1 MSLPRHSANLRG
13 TLFPH
18 SRLSEVQL
26 KRVLSL
32 FDSLN
37 IPLPWYMEKPSFVSD
52 AEKLGMVRV
61 LNPPETL
68 KPAEDFRTLLSEYKV
83 WARLHKGSDFRAYLM
98 ASPEDGADTTWHTR
112 ALVRGVLRDALS
124 NKENDSLGWHLLLHL
139 AQEMEED
146 EQEVEGMLK
155 SLRRKDSPLGRAV
168 EDETWD
174 SLFREL
180 PELES
185 GLMADDRRLLL
196 VLQAWLSLFAEHLRD
211 REPLVTL
218 RHHVM
223 EYVSQTWE
231 ELIEERLKVM
241 EPAITFNVLDLS
253 QYGMEELVQL
263 RKKIFSN
270 PAALRLRKSLVDFC
284 RDPLSFSAELQK
296 ISEKGDFSSM
306 LGINHGVM
314 KLSLRHL
321 APDTRGRTGSGAWC
335 CLGGKTMMWIGDEFS
350 DG

>member
-37 IPLPWYMEKPSFVSD
+37 LPQPWYMEKPSFVSD

-68 KPAEDFRTLLSEYKV
+68 KPAQDFRTLLSEYKA
-83 WARLHKGSDFRAYLM
+83 WANLHKGSDFRAFLM
-98 ASPEDGADTTWHTR
+98 ASPEEGADTTWDTR
-112 ALVRGVLRDALS
+112 GMVRRGMTDAIPY
-124 NKENDSLGWHLLLHL
+124 EETHSLGWHLLLHL

-146 EQEVEGMLK
+146 ERDVEGMLR
-155 SLRRKDSPLGRAV
+155 SLKRKDSPFRGAV
-168 EDETWD
+168 EEEAWGN
-174 SLFREL
+174 LFGEL

-185 GLMADDRRLLL
+185 GLMTDDRRLLQ
-196 VLQAWLSLFAEHLRD
+196 VLQAWFSLFAEHLRD
-211 REPLVTL
+211 HEPLITL

-241 EPAITFNVLDLS
+241 EPAITVKVLDLS
-253 QYGMEELVQL
+253 QYGLEDLVEL
-263 RKKIFSN
+263 RKRIFSD
-270 PAALRLRKSLVDFC
+270 PAALRLKKSLVDFC

-296 ISEKGDFSSM
+296 ISEKGDVPSV

-321 APDTRGRTGSGAWC
+321 APDTKGRTGSGPWS
-335 CLGGKTMMWIGDEFS
+335 CLRGKTMMWIGEEFS
-350 DG
+350 DE